1 MATWNTGWEIEFPA
15 QTVDELRLALVVRD
29 LINGSS
35 FDVESEETGAEF
47 AVDYTAG
54 DELEGTTYRLL
65 LAAEVDGPDDPGL
78 VQAFTEQ
85 ALEEAIEE
93 AEGLLEQA
101 TQVAELPLD
110 RVRFEAV
117 SEDAERWDLVIPD
130 WLAPDGAEVPFGF
143 RAFDAA
149 SGAPVPDDATLDGHG
164 RVVAVPFDGRL
175 LLVGIPAPV
184 EHDEPGDEG

>member
-15 QTVDELRLALVVRD
+15 ETVDELQLALVVRD

-54 DELEGTTYRLL
+54 DELEGTSYRLL
-65 LAAEVDGPDDPGL
+65 LAAEVDGPDDAAL

-93 AEGLLEQA
+93 AEGLLDQA
-101 TQVAELPLD
+101 KRVAELPLD
-110 RVRFEAV
+110 QVRFDAV

-143 RAFDAA
+143 RPFDSG
-149 SGAPVPDDATLDGHG
+149 SGAPVPDDATLDAHG
-164 RVVAVPFDGRL
+164 RILAVPFDGRL

-184 EHDEPGDEG
+184 EHDESDLES